1 MALPMPVTK
10 QVAGCEATS
19 IPFPAFPTGSAL
31 FARVLRAAK
40 PAIAA
45 GSPLLS
51 KAAASLTGPQLDAIR
66 EGRLSPL
73 AALAP
78 ALLADAAPFLDAL
91 PDVVSA
97 IAGDAQL
104 VADLLANT
112 TVIVEGKNCKL
123 NTPAAVGAAVGYDYA
138 LLVGLVYFAVEVN
151 FAGPLGGAFAG
162 LLRGRP
168 VAPAEGETP
177 SS

>member
-1 MALPMPVTK
+1 MAIPMPTVRV
-10 QVAGCEATS
+10 VADCEATS

-40 PAIAA
+40 PVIAA

-51 KAAASLTGPQLDAIR
+51 KAAAGLTKPQLEAIAA
-66 EGRLSPL
+66 GTLSPL

-78 ALLADAAPFLDAL
+78 TLLADAAPFLDAL
-91 PDVVSA
+91 PDVVA
-97 IAGDAQL
+97 AVAGDADL
-104 VADLLANT
+104 VAALLANT
-112 TVIVEGKNCKL
+112 TVIVDGKNCKL

-138 LLVGLVYFAVEVN
+138 LLVGLVYLAIEVN
-151 FAGPLGGAFAG
+151 FAGPLGAAFAG
-162 LLRGRP
+162 LLRKPRA
-168 VAPAEGETP
+168 APAEAATP

>member
-40 PAIAA
+40 PVIAA

-51 KAAASLTGPQLDAIR
+51 RAAGKLTKPQLEAIAA
-66 EGRLSPL
+66 GTLSPL
-73 AALAP
+73 AVLAP
-78 ALLADAAPFLDAL
+78 TLLADAAPFLEAL
-91 PDVVSA
+91 PDVVAS
-97 IAGDAQL
+97 IAEDAQL
-104 VADLLANT
+104 VADLLAGT
-112 TVIVEGKNCKL
+112 TVIVDGKNHKL
-123 NTPAAVGAAVGYDYA
+123 NTQAAVGAAVGYDYA
-138 LLVGLVYFAVEVN
+138 LLVGLVYLAVEVN
-151 FAGPLGGAFAG
+151 FAGPLAGAFAG

-168 VAPAEGETP
+168 AAHAEGGTP

>member
-31 FARVLRAAK
+31 FARVLRATK

-51 KAAASLTGPQLDAIR
+51 KAAASLTRPQLDAIR

>member
-51 KAAASLTGPQLDAIR
+51 KAAASLTPAQLAAVTA
-66 EGRLSPL
+66 GRLSPL
-73 AALAP
+73 AALSP

-104 VADLLANT
+104 VADLLAGT
-112 TVIVEGKNCKL
+112 TVIVDGKNHKL
-123 NTPAAVGAAVGYDYA
+123 NTQAAVGAAVGYDYA

-151 FAGPLGGAFAG
+151 FAGPLADAFAG

-168 VAPAEGETP
+168 AAHAEGETP